1 MKREYHRWSSPALG
15 RDMELLVFGD
25 QGARVLVFPT
35 SMGRFFDWEDR
46 GMIGA
51 LGDHL
56 QRGSLQLFCVDSVDA
71 ESWYN
76 KNTHPSQRARRHD
89 QFDQY
94 LVSEVLPFSAKLNGN
109 PFVVATGAS
118 FGGYH
123 AINFGLRHAD
133 KVNRVLSMSGLCDV
147 RKFLDGYYDENVYFN
162 NPVDY
167 LSNEH
172 EPSRLDALRH
182 LDIILAIGR
191 DDGLLASNRH
201 LSEALW
207 SKDIWHA
214 LRIWDGFAHDWPV
227 WQKMVLLY
235 ISGHD

>member
-1 MKREYHRWSSPALG
+1 
-15 RDMELLVFGD
+15 
-25 QGARVLVFPT
+25 
-35 SMGRFFDWEDR
+35 MGRFYDWEDR
-46 GMIGA
+46 GMIDA
-51 LGDHL
+51 LRDHL

-89 QFDQY
+89 QFDHY

-133 KVNRVLSMSGLCDV
+133 KVNRVLSLSGLCDV

-182 LDIILAIGR
+182 LNIILAIGR

-227 WQKMVLLY
+227 WQKMVQLY

>member
-1 MKREYHRWSSPALG
+1 MKRAYHRWSSPALG
-15 RDMELLVFGD
+15 RDMELLVFGHD
-25 QGARVLVFPT
+25 GARVLVFPT
-35 SMGRFFDWEDR
+35 SMGRFHDWEDR

-51 LGDHL
+51 LHDHIE
-56 QRGSLQLFCVDSVDA
+56 RGWLQLYCVDSVDV

-76 KNTHPSQRARRHD
+76 RHASPADRARRHE
-89 QFDQY
+89 QYDQY
-94 LVSEVLPFSAKLNGN
+94 LLNEVLPFSAKTNAT
-109 PFVVATGAS
+109 PYVIVAGAS

-123 AINFGLRHAD
+123 AVNFGLRHAD
-133 KVNRVLSMSGLCDV
+133 RVDRILSMSGLCDI
-147 RKFLDGYYDENVYFN
+147 RMFTDGHYDENVYFN

-167 LSNEH
+167 ISNEH

-182 LDIILAIGR
+182 LDIILAVGR
-191 DDGLLASNRH
+191 EDRLLGGNQR

-227 WQKMVLLY
+227 WHRMVQLY
-235 ISGHD
+235 IGGHD